1 VRSRANGSCW
11 PSIMAARGSVPS
23 PSTRSSSIWPRS
35 GPTSISERPRSAE
48 RARLFQAGAL
58 LGPGGRWAEP
68 GSGGML
74 PGRML
79 PVVAVQIS
87 PRDPAPVLEERLL
100 SACSAGLK
108 RARCVAAN
116 SLSASES
123 GEPRAIAV
131 VSWDDA
137 AHVSIE
143 VGLGSEQPIWL
154 QRDLQFLDGDPDL
167 ERWRAAGFTV
177 ALLVDDPRFWSEPP
191 PAAQPQDAA
200 PPAVPVPGAPPT
212 PWLEADLKALS
223 GSGLVAGAW
232 RLGAEARLR
241 VPFSA
246 ALFATGSARYALA
259 REGELDVRWFDAS
272 LGLGWCAPRFWSNL
286 EPRVRL
292 EGLAENLA
300 VTAERAVL
308 TERRSAWIPGV
319 SLGADLIW
327 PVSPS
332 WALSASIDGFWLDG
346 STVITNGGERVATS
360 AGAGILLGL
369 GAGVR
374 F

>member
-1 VRSRANGSCW
+1 
-11 PSIMAARGSVPS
+11 
-23 PSTRSSSIWPRS
+23 
-35 GPTSISERPRSAE
+35 
-48 RARLFQAGAL
+48 
-58 LGPGGRWAEP
+58 
-68 GSGGML
+68 ML
-74 PGRML
+74 PERML

-116 SLSASES
+116 QLSASES
-123 GEPRAIAV
+123 GAPRAIAV
-131 VSWDDA
+131 VAWDDD

-143 VGLGSEQPIWL
+143 VGLGSEQPVWL
-154 QRDLQFLDGDPDL
+154 QRELEFVEQDPEL

-177 ALLVDDPRFWSEPP
+177 ALLVDDPRFWSEPCGVQP
-191 PAAQPQDAA
+191 PGVPAPALPDPRAQPEDVPAPAAIAPSA
-200 PPAVPVPGAPPT
+200 PPA

-241 VPFSA
+241 VPFSSA
-246 ALFATGSARYALA
+246 WFATGSARYALA
-259 REGELDVRWFDAS
+259 HDAGLDVRWFDAS
-272 LGLGWCAPRFWSNL
+272 LGLGWSAPRFWSSL
-286 EPRVRL
+286 ETRLRL

-308 TERRSAWIPGV
+308 TDRRSTWIPGV
-319 SLGADLIW
+319 SLGTDLIW
-327 PVSPS
+327 PLSPS
-332 WALSASIDGFWLDG
+332 WTLSASVDGFWLDG